1 MIFRDIERLIQPQK
15 VLDKVVFDLDT
26 LVKENGTESNTNLKE
41 PINTKENLSRKGS
54 TNSSSRL
61 VSNNGLIITNRYL

>member
-15 VLDKVVFDLDT
+15 VLDKVVFDLDA

-54 TNSSSRL
+54 TSSSSRL